1 MNMINPNWKED
12 LGNIKDATAE
22 VYSNLLYSIKNLIG
36 TDNYNKIKD
45 SIGSLKDGLS
55 DIGNS
60 IKDSANNLYQGYKS
74 SHQK

>member
-1 MNMINPNWKED
+1 MFKTRDSFE
-12 LGNIKDATAE
+12 
-22 VYSNLLYSIKNLIG
+22 NLIG

-45 SIGSLKDGLS
+45 IKDGLG

-74 SHQK
+74 RNK